1 MGHYIHNWGVSMNKV
16 MEKKFIIA
24 TTCEIPGIDV
34 YILDIISVTVDDL
47 NMEEVISKIKEKARS
62 IGANGIVGFNVEAAN
77 DGNSVKLIG
86 YGTAVKFV
94 ESQWAID

>member
-1 MGHYIHNWGVSMNKV
+1 
-16 MEKKFIIA
+16 
-24 TTCEIPGIDV
+24 
-34 YILDIISVTVDDL
+34 
-47 NMEEVISKIKEKARS
+47 MEEVISKIKEKARS

-94 ESQWAID
+94 EGQWAID